1 MGPFVPVHPSEGE
14 LQPQGGHPQGA
25 RMAKRWLLQGEG
37 LHMKHVGGACLACMQ
52 DPQRCV
58 PELWVRREGGWAGV
72 KGHLFLLSHTVALSL
87 ETNRVPNSNLV
98 FQMALKICFS
108 S

>member
-37 LHMKHVGGACLACMQ
+37 LH
-52 DPQRCV
+52 
-58 PELWVRREGGWAGV
+58 
-72 KGHLFLLSHTVALSL
+72 
-87 ETNRVPNSNLV
+87 
-98 FQMALKICFS
+98 
-108 S
+108 